1 MKKILYIILIA
12 LMFQGCESFLDKVQ
26 DSTGLTNE
34 AVFTNYL
41 NARQFADRAYKDL
54 NNHLESADYS
64 FIAAVC
70 DEGYAEC
77 DWETLPIVQ
86 NGDWL
91 RAYDAG
97 QALQFY
103 QVWGGWQSIRI
114 ANLTL
119 ADIDQLQGNATQAQ
133 IDEIKGQAY
142 FLRAWYYYEFLRRQG
157 GMPYLETAL
166 MGADN
171 YALPRLSYNE
181 TALKIAAD
189 CDMAASLLP
198 TTWDNANIGRPTK
211 GAAMALKASTLLFA
225 ASPTN
230 NETNDATRWTA
241 AAEAAWDLIDFA
253 QTTGRYGLV
262 PSRGTE
268 TITYDSPTGI
278 KSITYPSGFDSI
290 AMYVPMNEEIIWER
304 YSTINSGNI
313 WPTFAPNSLRQP
325 TIINGYSPSQNIV
338 DKFETVNGLSV
349 DDDPAFNDQN
359 PYVDRDPRF
368 YHSIIFNR
376 QRWGSKSDLYME
388 LYEGGLDRPGPPNK
402 HYSTT
407 GYFARKFWG
416 KNVDMFS
423 STAAPITHAI
433 YFRYAEMLL
442 IYAEAC
448 NELGGP
454 NYTLP
459 GASMSAVQ
467 AVNMVRD
474 RVGMPGVA
482 AAYLTNATTFR
493 ERIKNERAVELF
505 LEGKRF
511 FDLGRWGDA
520 HKLVHREIY
529 GASFVAD
536 ASKPTGYTIT
546 RASSPVFTLV
556 FDQKHYRW
564 PIRTTDAL
572 MFKEFKQNPG
582 W

>member
-1 MKKILYIILIA
+1 
-12 LMFQGCESFLDKVQ
+12 MFQGCESFLDKVQ

-34 AVFTNYL
+34 KVFTNYL
-41 NARQFADRAYKDL
+41 NARKFADRAYKDL
-54 NNHLESADYS
+54 NNHLQTADYS
-64 FIAAVC
+64 FIAGVC
-70 DEGYAEC
+70 DEGYAQC

-119 ADIDQLQGNATQAQ
+119 ADVDQLQGIATQAQ
-133 IDEIKGQAY
+133 IDEIKGQAH

-157 GMPYLETAL
+157 GMPYLEVAL
-166 MGADN
+166 TGSDN

-189 CDMAASLLP
+189 CDTAATLLP
-198 TTWDNANIGRPTK
+198 ATWDNANIGRPSK

-230 NETNDATRWTA
+230 NETNDVARWTLA
-241 AAEAAWDLIDFA
+241 AQAAWDLINFA

-262 PSRGTE
+262 PSKATE
-268 TITYDSPTGI
+268 TITYRLPSGTI
-278 KSITYPSGFDSI
+278 NSITYPSGFDSI
-290 AMYVPMNEEIIWER
+290 AMYVPMNQEIIWEH
-304 YSTINSGNI
+304 YTSINGNNI
-313 WPTFAPNSLRQP
+313 WQTFAPKTLAAP
-325 TIINGYSPSQNIV
+325 TIISGYSPSQNIV
-338 DKFETVNGLSV
+338 DKFETKNGLSIS
-349 DDDPAFNDQN
+349 DDVAYDPQN

-368 YHSIIFNR
+368 YHSILFNG
-376 QRWGSKSDLYME
+376 QRWSSQSNRYLQ
-388 LYEGGLDRPGPPNK
+388 LYEGGAERPGTVDK

-407 GYFARKFWG
+407 GYLARKFWA
-416 KNVDMFS
+416 KNRDQFG
-423 STAAPITHAI
+423 STTAPITHPI
-433 YFRYAEMLL
+433 YFRYAEILL

-448 NELGGP
+448 NEIGGP
-454 NYTLP
+454 TYTLP

-467 AVNMVRD
+467 AVDMVRA
-474 RVGMPGVA
+474 RVLMPGVNA
-482 AAYLTNATTFR
+482 SYLASTALFR
-493 ERIKNERAVELF
+493 ERIKNERAVELY

-520 HKLVHREIY
+520 HKLVHREVY

-536 ASKPTGYTIT
+536 PSKPTGYTIT
-546 RASSPVFTLV
+546 RTSTPVFTLT